1 MYEIAELNKTLENIL
16 SDNVKVSIT
25 IDDIRLESN
34 LKINQTL
41 IFTNKSFFYTILG
54 FIE

>member
-1 MYEIAELNKTLENIL
+1 MYEIAEINKTLEYFL

-41 IFTNKSFFYTILG
+41 IFTNKSIFYIKLG